1 MTNPYVAQMRQW
13 RQTLTKDQR
22 WAILISADPDAL
34 ASALALKR
42 IMAHRVRGVDIF
54 RINEVTRPDNLAMIR
69 YLRIPAKLWQP
80 EKADLYTNFAMV
92 DSQPHHNPAF
102 QGITFDLIIDHH
114 PLTAGQLP
122 QAPFCDIRPGF
133 GATSTMMTR
142 YLQGLRIKPGPLL
155 STALLYGIRTDTATF
170 ERSGGEDDL
179 RAYQWLI
186 KHADATLLRRIIRS
200 EYLRAWL
207 PLFSRAFRSLRDC
220 RGGAMVWLNE
230 VDSAD
235 LLVAVADFFTRVHGL
250 KWIAVCGVVEKT
262 VVVIFRSDGS
272 RDIGRLADAC
282 FYDGV
287 RRGTRWHGRHIPE
300 GKRRRT
306 LSGLWEV
313 RRMRGQRRPIIVVGR
328 LRAGVGSERRWRMRR
343 APWPPRPCPR
353 MSLSRSALETPTKRR
368 NRNSANGSSEAATVA
383 R

>member
-80 EKADLYTNFAMV
+80 EKADLYANFAVV

-102 QGITFDLIIDHH
+102 QGSTFDLIIDHH

-179 RAYQWLI
+179 RAYVRTPEPYDKAGAYAIQG
-186 KHADATLLRRIIRS
+186 HAALWCAGSEGCYYNIMGLPVHRTAQLLR
-200 EYLRAWL
+200 E
-207 PLFSRAFRSLRDC
+207 F
-220 RGGAMVWLNE
+220 
-230 VDSAD
+230 
-235 LLVAVADFFTRVHGL
+235 
-250 KWIAVCGVVEKT
+250 
-262 VVVIFRSDGS
+262 
-272 RDIGRLADAC
+272 
-282 FYDGV
+282 
-287 RRGTRWHGRHIPE
+287 
-300 GKRRRT
+300 
-306 LSGLWEV
+306 
-313 RRMRGQRRPIIVVGR
+313 Q
-328 LRAGVGSERRWRMRR
+328 
-343 APWPPRPCPR
+343 
-353 MSLSRSALETPTKRR
+353 
-368 NRNSANGSSEAATVA
+368 
-383 R
+383 

>member
-22 WAILISADPDAL
+22 WAILIAADPDAL

-102 QGITFDLIIDHH
+102 QGIPFDLIIDHH

-122 QAPFCDIRPGF
+122 QAPYCDIRPGF

-170 ERSGGEDDL
+170 ERSGGEEDL

-230 VDSAD
+230 VESPRSSSSSACT
-235 LLVAVADFFTRVHGL
+235 AASC
-250 KWIAVCGVVEKT
+250 A
-262 VVVIFRSDGS
+262 RSRPAPRPWPKMPAS
-272 RDIGRLADAC
+272 RPCTA
-282 FYDGV
+282 
-287 RRGTRWHGRHIPE
+287 
-300 GKRRRT
+300 
-306 LSGLWEV
+306 
-313 RRMRGQRRPIIVVGR
+313 
-328 LRAGVGSERRWRMRR
+328 RRWN
-343 APWPPRPCPR
+343 PRPCRPW
-353 MSLSRSALETPTKRR
+353 PTGPEQDHIPAMKADEGR
-368 NRNSANGSSEAATVA
+368 
-383 R
+383 

>member
-262 VVVIFRSDGS
+262 VVVIFRGDGS

-282 FYDGV
+282 FYD
-287 RRGTRWHGRHIPE
+287 
-300 GKRRRT
+300 
-306 LSGLWEV
+306 
-313 RRMRGQRRPIIVVGR
+313 
-328 LRAGVGSERRWRMRR
+328 VGS
-343 APWPPRPCPR
+343 AGGNPFP
-353 MSLSRSALETPTKRR
+353 SRLK
-368 NRNSANGSSEAATVA
+368 EATACS